1 MEGRASKVAM
11 WSDHKRIEERSLQ
24 LHKEIARRLQEDPQL
39 LRIAE
44 GNLSRWIARD
54 GETPVWREWSEIL
67 KGPLSQVLSV
77 LLSSDE
83 RGARLRQSSPFSG
96 ILDPRERWKIYESY
110 TIRAY
115 YQSSG
120 EHRRR

>member
-1 MEGRASKVAM
+1 MRP
-11 WSDHKRIEERSLQ
+11 DHKRIEERSLR

-39 LRIAE
+39 LRIAK
-44 GNLSRWIARD
+44 GNLTRWIARG
-54 GETPVWREWSEIL
+54 GETPVWREWSEIIE
-67 KGPLSQVLSV
+67 GPLSQVLSV

-96 ILDPRERWKIYESY
+96 ILSPGERWKIYESY

-120 EHRRR
+120 EHLRR